1 MFEAIL
7 SEALLLKKIIDS
19 IKDLVTDVNIDVTPA
34 GMSLQAM
41 DSSHV
46 ALVSLTLGQ
55 NGFEAYRAD
64 RPMTLGVS
72 IANLSKVL
80 KLAGNEDRIILRADE
95 DATSLNIIFESK
107 RQEKRTE
114 FSLNLI
120 TLDSEHLG
128 IPETS
133 YTSEIT
139 MNSNDFTKLCRELHQ
154 LSETVTIEAST
165 MNVKFSIDGEVG
177 SGTIEIKTNEGD
189 SKDVGK
195 DRVCLSFAL
204 RYLNMFNK
212 ASVLSNFVKL
222 MLATETPLVVEY
234 EIENLGCLKY
244 YLAPKINEDAQ

>member
-19 IKDLVTDVNIDVTPA
+19 IKDLVTDVNIDATPS
-34 GMSLQAM
+34 GLSVQAM

-55 NGFEAYRAD
+55 NGFESYRAD

-72 IANLSKVL
+72 ISNLSKVL

-95 DATSLNIIFESK
+95 DATSLNIIFDNK
-107 RQEKRTE
+107 RQEKKTE
-114 FSLNLI
+114 FTLNLI

-128 IPETS
+128 IPETN

-139 MNSNDFTKLCRELHQ
+139 MNSLDFTKLCRELHQ

-165 MNVKFSIDGEVG
+165 THVKFSIDGEVG
-177 SGTIEIKTNEGD
+177 SGTIEIKTQE
-189 SKDVGK
+189 GK
-195 DRVCLSFAL
+195 DSGKDQVCLSFAL

-212 ASVLSNFVKL
+212 ASTLCNHVKL
-222 MLATETPLVVEY
+222 MLAPETPLVVEY
-234 EIENLGCLKY
+234 EIEHLGALKY
-244 YLAPKINEDAQ
+244 YLAPKINEDA

>member
-1 MFEAIL
+1 
-7 SEALLLKKIIDS
+7 
-19 IKDLVTDVNIDVTPA
+19 
-34 GMSLQAM
+34 M

-55 NGFEAYRAD
+55 NGFESYRAD

-72 IANLSKVL
+72 ISNLAKVL

-95 DATSLNIIFESK
+95 DATSLNIIFDNK
-107 RQEKRTE
+107 RQEKKTE

-128 IPETS
+128 IPETN

-139 MNSNDFTKLCRELHQ
+139 MNSFDFTKLCRELHQ

-165 MNVKFSIDGEVG
+165 ANVKFSIDGEVG
-177 SGTIEIKTNEGD
+177 SGTIEIKTNDGRGGD
-189 SKDVGK
+189 EGK
-195 DRVCLSFAL
+195 DQVSLSFAL

-212 ASVLSNFVKL
+212 ASTLCNFVKL
-222 MLATETPLVVEY
+222 MLAAETPLVVEY
-234 EIENLGCLKY
+234 EIENLGALKY